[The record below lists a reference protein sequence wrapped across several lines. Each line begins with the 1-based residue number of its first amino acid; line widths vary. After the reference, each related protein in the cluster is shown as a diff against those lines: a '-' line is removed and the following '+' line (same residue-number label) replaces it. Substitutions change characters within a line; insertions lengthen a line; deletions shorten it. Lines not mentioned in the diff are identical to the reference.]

1 MQIDTREPQEV
12 IDFLKKTYKDKCEFV
27 VKKLEEGDFQTT
39 RCLFERKK
47 IPDLYSSIMDGR
59 LASQCCRLAQ
69 HDNKIIG
76 LVIYGDIEAFKKEQ
90 RIKRK
95 VFINE
100 KILTSAVA
108 EMACRY
114 NLVIIWAEDYKVAFS
129 LMVNFMIDVDEGH
142 YQIPSRCTPEILS
155 ARLLNITPKQFTE
168 LCDIAG
174 TKSLCKIGKLSEVT
188 LQRVKGIGEKK
199 AAHIKQVLNGS

>member
-1 MQIDTREPQEV
+1 MICDTREPQEV
-12 IDFLKKTYKDKCEFV
+12 ITYLQKTYKDKVEIV
-27 VKKLEEGDFQTT
+27 VKKLDEGDFQTD

-69 HDNKIIG
+69 HDDKIIG

-95 VFINE
+95 VFIND

-129 LMVNFMIDVDEGH
+129 LMVNFMLDVDEGH

-155 ARLLNITPKQFTE
+155 ARLLNITPKQFKD
-168 LCDIAG
+168 LCEIAG
-174 TKSLCKIGKLSEVT
+174 TNSLCRIGKLSLAT

-199 AAHIKQVLNGS
+199 AAHIKEVLDGS